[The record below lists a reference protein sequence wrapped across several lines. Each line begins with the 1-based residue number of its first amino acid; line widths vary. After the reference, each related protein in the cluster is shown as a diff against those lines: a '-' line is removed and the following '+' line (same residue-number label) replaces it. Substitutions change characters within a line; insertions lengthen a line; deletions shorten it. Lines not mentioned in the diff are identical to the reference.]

1 MVLVPRPR
9 ALVMTAISIS
19 IRLLTSCMGRSLVAC
34 GRLRC
39 RWLARR
45 VLRARRALRVFRV
58 FRVIRARRAR
68 RGRLARRAPRGP
80 LVPLVLLAPR
90 VILATR

>member
-1 MVLVPRPR
+1 MVLVLRPR
-9 ALVMTAISIS
+9 VLVRTAISIS

-58 FRVIRARRAR
+58 FRVIRARR
-68 RGRLARRAPRGP
+68 GRLARRAPLEP

>member
-1 MVLVPRPR
+1 MR
-9 ALVMTAISIS
+9 TAISIS
-19 IRLLTSCMGRSLVAC
+19 IRLLMICMGRSLAAC

-45 VLRARRALRVFRV
+45 VLRARRDLRGFRV
-58 FRVIRARRAR
+58 FRVIRAR
-68 RGRLARRAPRGP
+68 RGRLARRAPLGP

-90 VILATR
+90 VILVIR